1 MIQKFA
7 PGHSSVVS
15 TCGRGNPRVVGG
27 KQAPVARN
35 DSQRGVK
42 HASLSVR
49 FKRAAN
55 TDFRWFVHSWI
66 TVQSQQTAQ
75 FSGSMKKK

>member
-35 DSQRGVK
+35 DSQPGVK
-42 HASLSVR
+42 HATVSLLL
-49 FKRAAN
+49 N
-55 TDFRWFVHSWI
+55 
-66 TVQSQQTAQ
+66 
-75 FSGSMKKK
+75 